1 MRCLQH
7 IEKEVAMKRLA
18 FLGFTI
24 ATLIAP
30 IQGQAQQNCVTFPQ
44 NPNPEAELRYLL
56 AHPNTRVCPS
66 PQNAAPS
73 GTQDD
78 AIAAIQQ
85 GIRNAEQLRQFDAWF
100 FGSPH

>member
-1 MRCLQH
+1 
-7 IEKEVAMKRLA
+7 MKRLA
-18 FLGFTI
+18 FLSFAI

-30 IQGQAQQNCVTFPQ
+30 IQVQAQQPCVTFPQ

-56 AHPNTRVCPS
+56 AHPNTPVCPS
-66 PQNAAPS
+66 PQTTAPS

-85 GIRNAEQLRQFDAWF
+85 GIRNAEQLRQFNAWF
-100 FGSPH
+100 YGPH